1 MLTACLG
8 SAIFAILLPVSPVRA
23 QGAPGQA
30 AVATPDVPP
39 RTWVESAAAN
49 EQHIIQDDGK
59 LPLRYR
65 TRKVDNKGDTTREV
79 IETRDGTV
87 ARLVE
92 RNGQKLTAEEDA
104 AERERLK
111 EILDSP
117 GDFIKHHKRDDSMRH
132 DSIQLVSQ
140 MPQAM
145 IYTYVPGQP
154 QMPGATG
161 RQVVIDFE
169 PDPNYK
175 AQETLDDLLTGIKGR
190 MWIDAQSRRV
200 VRIEGIVQKD
210 VSFGW
215 GILGKINQGGTI
227 VLEQT
232 NAAGDRWVYSR
243 LDTHLT
249 MRVVI
254 KTVVMN
260 DKMTA
265 SDFRP
270 LPGPVSVQ
278 EAVHTLLAMPV
289 PLR

>member
-104 AERERLK
+104 AERERLN
-111 EILDSP
+111 EILASP
-117 GDFIKHHKRDDSMRH
+117 SDFIRHHKRDETTRH
-132 DSIQLVSQ
+132 DSLQLVSQ
-140 MPQAM
+140 MPHAM
-145 IYTYVPGQP
+145 IFNYVSGQP
-154 QMPGATG
+154 QLPGATS
-161 RQVVIDFE
+161 RQIVIDFE
-169 PDPNYK
+169 PDQNYK

-200 VRIEGIVQKD
+200 VRIEGTVQKD
-210 VSFGW
+210 VNFGW
-215 GILGKINQGGTI
+215 GILGKIYPGGTI
-227 VLEQT
+227 VLEQA
-232 NAAGDRWVYSR
+232 NATGDRWIYSK

-254 KTVVMN
+254 KTVAMN

-265 SDFRP
+265 TDFRP
-270 LPGPVSVQ
+270 LSGPMSVQ
-278 EAVHTLLAMPV
+278 DAVHTLLAMPV